1 MRDDICYPIEN
12 QTKFICQPPCRN
24 KTSALGLRQVEYVT
38 QERVVPK
45 RCAFSVFEVVI
56 MSPVLSAQEE
66 ADEIIAEFSFFDD
79 WADRYQHLIDQGRRL
94 PQIRP
99 EWQDEAHILKGCQS
113 VVYFGMETDSAGCAH
128 FSASSD
134 AAIVQGL
141 IALLLRV
148 YSGRPPSEIIATG
161 PEFLSE
167 IGLDKHLSPTRKNG
181 LASMVEAI
189 KGHAQDLTLS

>member
-1 MRDDICYPIEN
+1 MYPYIIRF
-12 QTKFICQPPCRN
+12 KV
-24 KTSALGLRQVEYVT
+24 L
-38 QERVVPK
+38 
-45 RCAFSVFEVVI
+45 I
-56 MSPVLSAQEE
+56 MSPLRSAEE
-66 ADEIIAEFSFFDD
+66 EIDEIVAEFSFFND
-79 WADRYQHLIDQGRRL
+79 WEDRYQHLIDQGRRL

-113 VVYFGMETDSAGCAH
+113 VVYFGAETDSAGCIH

-141 IALLLRV
+141 ISLLLRV
-148 YSGRPPSEIIATG
+148 YSGRQPREILTTG

-189 KGHAQDLTLS
+189 KGHAQVR

>member
-1 MRDDICYPIEN
+1 MKN
-12 QTKFICQPPCRN
+12 LTKFICQPPCRS
-24 KTSALGLRQVEYVT
+24 KTSALDLRQFDGVT
-38 QERVVPK
+38 QERVVPSF
-45 RCAFSVFEVVI
+45 RTLPVFEVII
-56 MSPVLSAQEE
+56 MAPVLSAQEE

-94 PQIRP
+94 PKIRP

-113 VVYFGMETDSAGCAH
+113 LVYFGMETDSAGCVH

-148 YSGRPPSEIIATG
+148 YSGRPPSEILTTG

-189 KGHAQDLTLS
+189 KGHAQNLTSS

>member
-1 MRDDICYPIEN
+1 MS
-12 QTKFICQPPCRN
+12 QTP
-24 KTSALGLRQVEYVT
+24 
-38 QERVVPK
+38 
-45 RCAFSVFEVVI
+45 
-56 MSPVLSAQEE
+56 SAQAE

-94 PQIRP
+94 PAIRAD
-99 EWQDEAHILKGCQS
+99 WRDDAHLLKGCQS
-113 VVYFGMETDSAGCAH
+113 VVYFGSETDEAGLIH

-148 YSGRPPSEIIATG
+148 YSGRRPDEILALD
-161 PEFLSE
+161 PAFLSE

-181 LASMVEAI
+181 LASMIEAI
-189 KGHAQDLTLS
+189 RHHARAA

>member
-1 MRDDICYPIEN
+1 MLSLAPTYYSFF
-12 QTKFICQPPCRN
+12 K
-24 KTSALGLRQVEYVT
+24 
-38 QERVVPK
+38 
-45 RCAFSVFEVVI
+45 VVI
-56 MSPVLSAQEE
+56 MSSLPSAQEK

-79 WADRYQHLIDQGRRL
+79 WTDRYQHLIDQGRRL

-113 VVYFGMETDSAGCAH
+113 VVYFGAETDAAGCIH

-148 YSGRPPSEIIATG
+148 YSGRQPEEILAIG
-161 PEFLSE
+161 PEFLTE

-181 LASMVEAI
+181 LASMIDAI
-189 KGHAQDLTLS
+189 KGHAQAR

>member
-1 MRDDICYPIEN
+1 M
-12 QTKFICQPPCRN
+12 
-24 KTSALGLRQVEYVT
+24 
-38 QERVVPK
+38 QERVVTNRRTLP
-45 RCAFSVFEVVI
+45 VFEVVI
-56 MSPVLSAQEE
+56 MPPSLSAQEE
-66 ADEIIAEFSFFDD
+66 ADEIISEFSFFED

-94 PQIRP
+94 PQIKP

-113 VVYFGMETDSAGCAH
+113 VVYFGMETDAAGCVH

-134 AAIVQGL
+134 SAIVQGL

-148 YSGRPPSEIIATG
+148 YSGRLPSEILATR

-189 KGHAQDLTLS
+189 KGHAQAQT

>member
-1 MRDDICYPIEN
+1 MEC
-12 QTKFICQPPCRN
+12 
-24 KTSALGLRQVEYVT
+24 VT
-38 QERVVPK
+38 QEHVVPS
-45 RCAFSVFEVVI
+45 RHSLLVLEVVI
-56 MSPVLSAQEE
+56 MSPFLSAQEE
-66 ADEIIAEFSFFDD
+66 AEQIIAEFSFFDD

-148 YSGRPPSEIIATG
+148 YSGRSPSEILATG

-189 KGHAQDLTLS
+189 KGHAQDLILP

>member
-1 MRDDICYPIEN
+1 MYPYIIRF
-12 QTKFICQPPCRN
+12 KV
-24 KTSALGLRQVEYVT
+24 L
-38 QERVVPK
+38 
-45 RCAFSVFEVVI
+45 I
-56 MSPVLSAQEE
+56 MSPLRSAEE
-66 ADEIIAEFSFFDD
+66 EIDEIVAEFSFFND
-79 WADRYQHLIDQGRRL
+79 WEDRYQQLIDQGRRL

-113 VVYFGMETDSAGCAH
+113 VVYFGAETDSAGCIH

-141 IALLLRV
+141 ISLLLKV
-148 YSGRPPSEIIATG
+148 YSGRQPREILTTG

-189 KGHAQDLTLS
+189 KGHAQVR

>member
-1 MRDDICYPIEN
+1 
-12 QTKFICQPPCRN
+12 
-24 KTSALGLRQVEYVT
+24 
-38 QERVVPK
+38 
-45 RCAFSVFEVVI
+45 

-113 VVYFGMETDSAGCAH
+113 VVYFGMETDSAGCVH

-148 YSGRPPSEIIATG
+148 YSGRLPAEILALE
-161 PEFLSE
+161 PDFLND

-181 LASMVEAI
+181 LASIVAPI
-189 KGHAQDLTLS
+189 KGVARQFHQN